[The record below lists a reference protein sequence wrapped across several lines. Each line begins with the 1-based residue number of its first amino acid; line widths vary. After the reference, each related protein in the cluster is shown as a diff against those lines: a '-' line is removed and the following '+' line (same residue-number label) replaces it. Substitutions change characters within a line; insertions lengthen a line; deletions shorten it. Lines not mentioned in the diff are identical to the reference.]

1 MRAKVNIISE
11 LTNISKK
18 LSLCKKQKFQTTTFS
33 HSDFLIVILQ
43 QITYDSIVKP
53 IVFLFLFEIR

>member
-18 LSLCKKQKFQTTTFS
+18 TFPFEKKQKFQTTE
-33 HSDFLIVILQ
+33 
-43 QITYDSIVKP
+43 YSIVWNF
-53 IVFLFLFEIR
+53 IIISMINY

>member
-18 LSLCKKQKFQTTTFS
+18 LSLCKKQKFQTTE
-33 HSDFLIVILQ
+33 
-43 QITYDSIVKP
+43 YSIVWNF
-53 IVFLFLFEIR
+53 IFNDWRITCYL

>member
-18 LSLCKKQKFQTTTFS
+18 LSLLKKNKNSKLLNIQ
-33 HSDFLIVILQ
+33 
-43 QITYDSIVKP
+43 
-53 IVFLFLFEIR
+53 

>member
-18 LSLCKKQKFQTTTFS
+18 LSLCKKQKFQTTK
-33 HSDFLIVILQ
+33 
-43 QITYDSIVKP
+43 YSIVWNF
-53 IVFLFLFEIR
+53 ISND